1 MSGMKRILL
10 VLCILSAA
18 ACNDKERGSDAD
30 IYDPLSECVLP
41 EAARAGEEVIVQWNG
56 FEDDPAIS
64 LLSEDGTGYEAEVL
78 IVTASGL
85 IFRIPV
91 QTPPGSYM
99 VEELTENRQLGVI
112 RVDEAEAP
120 VTGLNVPSGL
130 KQGETAY
137 IEGIGF
143 EEGCVVIFI
152 DSSGN
157 EYAFDTEMTYSGI
170 SFIVPSELL
179 PGDYVVYYEQ
189 GGVRWPAASSVAVYE
204 DLVIKALKRIDYTAP
219 YIGGAMLRLSWDIS
233 ADDPVTLTVSE
244 YVVEGDTESLE
255 VYDRYVCGEDGWFE
269 LVNDGFEESNDLKM
283 FYERDSD
290 GTVVRADVLI
300 YGDKQTTSFRW
311 TYDGDGFL
319 TEIASPSRP
328 LRSLSYEQG
337 NLTVF
342 RNTIF
347 EYSDQ
352 SLVNNPAA
360 PDVVWGYMSLMEKND
375 PFIYFPYFLGWY
387 DRTSA
392 LLPSAMV
399 VPSPSGTGN
408 VTHPLTYT
416 FDEDGYV
423 ASMAWDSYS
432 VRFIY

>member
-1 MSGMKRILL
+1 MRRILL
-10 VLCILSAA
+10 VLSILSAA
-18 ACNDKERGSDAD
+18 ACNDRGRGLDAD
-30 IYDPLSECVLP
+30 IYDPLSECVMP
-41 EAARAGEEVIVQWNG
+41 EAARAGEEVIVQWSG
-56 FEDDPAIS
+56 FEDASRIS
-64 LLSEDGTGYEAEVL
+64 LVSEDGSGYETEVVT
-78 IVTASGL
+78 VTASGL
-85 IFRIPV
+85 IFRIPA

-99 VEELTENRQLGVI
+99 VVEQPADRQLGLI

-120 VTGLNVPSGL
+120 VTGLNVPSGM
-130 KQGETAY
+130 KQGEIAN
-137 IEGIGF
+137 IEGVGF

-152 DSSGN
+152 DGSGK
-157 EYAFDTEMTYSGI
+157 EYAFDTELTYSGV

-179 PGDYVVYYEQ
+179 PGEYEVYYEQ
-189 GGVRWPAASSVAVYE
+189 SGVRWLAASSVAVYE
-204 DLVIKALKRIDYTAP
+204 ELVIKTLRRIDYIAP
-219 YIGGAMLRLSWDIS
+219 YIGDALLRLSWDIS
-233 ADDPVTLTVSE
+233 TDDPVTLTVSE

-300 YGDKQTTSFRW
+300 YGNKQATSFSW

-347 EYSDQ
+347 EYSDP
-352 SLVNNPAA
+352 SLVNDPSA

-416 FDEDGYV
+416 FDDDGYV
-423 ASMAWDSYS
+423 TSMSWDSYS